1 MAVFSEAE
9 LILPSLYMLDLSG
22 GFIKTSDLIVNLT
35 QRLNPTGKDATLIA
49 GRNDTHFSQKVR
61 NLVSHRTL
69 DTLGLA
75 DYIPAQSGL
84 QITAKGKSHLLA
96 NQLTIDYLMEN
107 NFSWGDV
114 KPALVALSN
123 PKTNIDIFKEI
134 FEGDTGATKET
145 KIYKRSKEL
154 RDAAIETF
162 LKDYGSLSCN
172 ICTFNYEEKY
182 GNAGKGFIEVHHK
195 TPIYMYEGGDQVK
208 TIEQAI
214 KNLAP
219 VCANCH
225 RIIHRTRPPFTIE
238 EVSEI
243 YQKILTKTP

>member
-22 GFIKTSDLIVNLT
+22 GFIKTKDLIVALT
-35 QRLNPTGKDATLIA
+35 NRLTPTGKDATLIA

-69 DTLGLA
+69 DNLGLA
-75 DYIPAQSGL
+75 DYIEPKSGL
-84 QITAKGKSHLLA
+84 QITAKGTSHLVA
-96 NQLTIDYLMEN
+96 NQLTIEYLMGN
-107 NFSWGDV
+107 NFSWSDV

-123 PKTNIDIFKEI
+123 PKTDIDIFKEI

-154 RDAAIETF
+154 RDAAIDTF
-162 LKDYGSLSCN
+162 LKDYGALSCN
-172 ICTFNYEEKY
+172 ICTFNYEETY

-195 TPIYMYEGGDQVK
+195 TPIYMYKGADQVK

-225 RIIHRTRPPFTIE
+225 RIIHRTRPPYTIE
-238 EVSEI
+238 QVAGI
-243 YQKILTKTP
+243 YQKIRTISP

>member
-1 MAVFSEAE
+1 MAAFSEAE
-9 LILPSLYMLDLSG
+9 LILPSLYMLDLSD
-22 GFIKTSDLIVNLT
+22 GFIKTSDLIVSLT
-35 QRLNPTGKDATLIA
+35 KRLNPTGKDAALIA

-69 DTLGLA
+69 DTLGFA
-75 DYIPAQSGL
+75 DYIQDQRGL
-84 QITAKGKSHLLA
+84 KITEKGKSHLLA

-114 KPALVALSN
+114 KPALVALSD
-123 PKTNIDIFKEI
+123 PKANIDIFKEI

-154 RDAAIETF
+154 RDAAIESF

-172 ICTFNYEEKY
+172 ICSFNYEEKY
-182 GNAGKGFIEVHHK
+182 GSAGKGFIEVHHQ
-195 TPIYMYEGGDQVK
+195 TPIYMYKDEDQIK

-225 RIIHRTRPPFTIE
+225 RVIHRTRPPFTIE
-238 EVSEI
+238 EMAEI
-243 YQKILTKTP
+243 YKKIASL